1 LPEKGA
7 RHRRS
12 FGYSADAVIPLIEQH
27 RAELNRL
34 CREFKVRRLDVFG
47 SAATGRFHD
56 SSSDLDFIVAF
67 ADTTTA
73 GYADRYLNFAQAL
86 ERMFRRRVDLV
97 TERSI
102 RNPFFRRAVEAAR
115 ELVYDSGGQ
124 EAAA

>member
-1 LPEKGA
+1 MI
-7 RHRRS
+7 
-12 FGYSADAVIPLIEQH
+12 AVIEQH

-47 SAATGRFHD
+47 SAATGRFQN
-56 SSSDLDFIVAF
+56 SSSDLDFIVSF
-67 ADTTTA
+67 ADTTTG

-86 ERMFRRRVDLV
+86 ERMFQRKVDLV
-97 TERSI
+97 TQRSI
-102 RNPFFRRAVEAAR
+102 RNPFFRQAVEAAR